1 VTFAGRAVPLSI
13 FQALDY
19 DDGMGSGSNRLAS
32 FGCWAALAVL
42 AIPSEARAQTPA
54 VPPSPS
60 ARLPRGFER
69 LWPDATAAFRAHYDR
84 AMSCDLAGMRS
95 ERAKL
100 EIATRDAKQRASAM
114 RSTAQADQARQYA
127 ATIEALWQQTLAQPR
142 RNCPGDRQPQPPCK
156 KITPT
161 SQECPAADVGRAY
174 GPRFTAPDE
183 ISRRLLAAHNQ
194 ARAEAGVQPLVWDR
208 ELAASAAAYGPTLT
222 QLGRPVHAARL
233 GRNCPHENLLQS
245 NRGGRT
251 PEQMVAYWV
260 GENRN
265 YVPGT
270 FPNVSRTGQ
279 WFDVAHYT
287 QVVWRSTTRVGCA
300 VHSDLNYDWLICR
313 YSPPGNIDG
322 RPVL

>member
-1 VTFAGRAVPLSI
+1 VGRAVLLSI
-13 FQALDY
+13 FQAPDY
-19 DDGMGSGSNRLAS
+19 DGGMGSGSNRLAS
-32 FGCWAALAVL
+32 FGRWAALALL
-42 AIPSEARAQTPA
+42 AIPLEAHAQTPT
-54 VPPSPS
+54 VPPAPS
-60 ARLPRGFER
+60 APLPRGFER
-69 LWPDATAAFRAHYDR
+69 LWPDTTAAFRAHYDR
-84 AMSCDLAGMRS
+84 AMNCDLAGMRS

-100 EIATRDAKQRASAM
+100 EIATRDAKQRASATQG
-114 RSTAQADQARQYA
+114 TAQADQARQYA
-127 ATIEALWQQTLAQPR
+127 ATIEALWQQALAQPR
-142 RNCPGDRQPQPPCK
+142 RNCPGDRRPQPPCK
-156 KITPT
+156 KITPA

-183 ISRRLLAAHNQ
+183 IARRLLAAHNQ
-194 ARAEAGVQPLVWDR
+194 VRAEAGVPPLVWDR

-260 GENRN
+260 GEKRN